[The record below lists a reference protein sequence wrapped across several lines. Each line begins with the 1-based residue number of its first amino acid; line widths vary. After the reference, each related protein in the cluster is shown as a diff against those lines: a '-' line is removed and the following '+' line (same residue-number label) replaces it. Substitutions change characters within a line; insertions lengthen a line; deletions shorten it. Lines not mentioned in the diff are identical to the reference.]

1 MPNIEKTI
9 TTKPNRI
16 LIIMPKFKP
25 PSKESS
31 LFATF
36 YEEIQI
42 LAQKLGKLTI
52 ITTTK
57 EKSKNKT
64 TKNLCIYQIKDKKT
78 PKIKGLYRIIAFA
91 TKIYTLR
98 NNFDCLFI
106 RNFSSLELTMLIFTK
121 LLKKKCVFLI
131 PGTWI
136 YEPAT
141 PKNLFLRLL
150 FRIATSLSDLIIL
163 YSWLMLEPIKKYAP
177 TLNSNKVRIVPNGV
191 NIKRFKPIKREK
203 LKFFKK
209 KLGLPQNGYVV
220 LYVGRVSHSKG
231 LEDLILAAG
240 IVCKKLPKVHFI
252 IVGNHYHVDF
262 INQLKLIARKNNVYN
277 KIIFMGP
284 VSNNFIPILDNIA
297 DIFVMP
303 SKGGE
308 GITRAMLEAMSCG
321 TPVITTNVGGNP
333 DAVINGETG
342 FIINVGDY
350 ETLANKILTLLKDS
364 ELRRKIGINARKRII
379 NRFSLEKNMSHL
391 AQILARV

>member
-1 MPNIEKTI
+1 
-9 TTKPNRI
+9 
-16 LIIMPKFKP
+16 
-25 PSKESS
+25 
-31 LFATF
+31 
-36 YEEIQI
+36 
-42 LAQKLGKLTI
+42 
-52 ITTTK
+52 
-57 EKSKNKT
+57 
-64 TKNLCIYQIKDKKT
+64 
-78 PKIKGLYRIIAFA
+78 
-91 TKIYTLR
+91 
-98 NNFDCLFI
+98 
-106 RNFSSLELTMLIFTK
+106 
-121 LLKKKCVFLI
+121 
-131 PGTWI
+131 
-136 YEPAT
+136 
-141 PKNLFLRLL
+141 
-150 FRIATSLSDLIIL
+150 
-163 YSWLMLEPIKKYAP
+163 
-177 TLNSNKVRIVPNGV
+177 
-191 NIKRFKPIKREK
+191 
-203 LKFFKK
+203 
-209 KLGLPQNGYVV
+209 
-220 LYVGRVSHSKG
+220 
-231 LEDLILAAG
+231 
-240 IVCKKLPKVHFI
+240 VHFI

-277 KIIFMGP
+277 KIIFMGA